1 MGFFI
6 CTNMKQTDTHRVVFR
21 QKSGTYEVRTLS
33 KFQKTH
39 WYRLFLLFSGSEDD
53 CIAYAEKLNKKL
65 INT

>member
-1 MGFFI
+1 M
-6 CTNMKQTDTHRVVFR
+6 NKTDTHRVVFR
-21 QKSGTYEVRTLS
+21 QKSGTYEVRKLT

>member
-6 CTNMKQTDTHRVVFR
+6 STNMNKTDTHRVVFR
-21 QKSGTYEVRTLS
+21 QKSGTYEVRVLS

>member
-1 MGFFI
+1 M
-6 CTNMKQTDTHRVVFR
+6 NKTDTHRVVYR
-21 QKSGTYEVRTLS
+21 QSSRSYEVRPLS
-33 KFQKTH
+33 KFQKNH